1 MGKAVVDCRRRC
13 DWIEELVYVCSLMCV
28 RVVQRP
34 IHRNSD
40 ERVWPRLGEMGR
52 GNGWVGTGTRKGR
65 GKGDTSADFKLDY
78 GLRSHSYRA
87 DRGHIV
93 GATTQR
99 GLNVLHRLTHY
110 GIEMLEVWTH
120 RALPLQ

>member
-1 MGKAVVDCRRRC
+1 
-13 DWIEELVYVCSLMCV
+13 
-28 RVVQRP
+28 
-34 IHRNSD
+34 
-40 ERVWPRLGEMGR
+40 MGR